1 MTGSASNFV
10 RIKDY
15 LQPPP
20 PRQKSQY
27 ELYPLPFFKVAKRR
41 GGGGC
46 TWHVT
51 PTGSYSADY
60 EIGRAYAIEFLKS
73 CDGTVGWSMLLISIV
88 NEMIIAGPRGKQGNG
103 DPTSDGMVKGFMRTI
118 GEALAQ
124 SRFATI

>member
-1 MTGSASNFV
+1 MTGSASNVV

-27 ELYPLPFFKVAKRR
+27 ELYPLPFFKAAKRR
-41 GGGGC
+41 GSGGC

-73 CDGTVGWSMLLISIV
+73 CDGTVGWSTLLISIV

-103 DPTSDGMVKGFMRTI
+103 DPTSDGIVKGFMRTI
-118 GEALAQ
+118 GEALSQ